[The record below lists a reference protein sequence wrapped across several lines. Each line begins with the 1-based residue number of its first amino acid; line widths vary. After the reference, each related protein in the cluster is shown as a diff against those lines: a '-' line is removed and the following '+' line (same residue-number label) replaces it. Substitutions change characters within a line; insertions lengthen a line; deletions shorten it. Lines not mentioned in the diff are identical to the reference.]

1 MPSSPATRSMARVI
15 SQDFEPSSIAGR
27 RWQWMSINSFLSGG
41 TIPGGDADAGPGG
54 VADGELPSGVGLA
67 PDVGDEEVSAEIFAA
82 GDGFLVVEEVD
93 DGDRAEI
100 AHVHTADLIGT
111 KVVAFQP
118 LLQVLVASDGLA
130 AGARGAERE
139 VIGEEGFELGGVA

>member
-41 TIPGGDADAGPGG
+41 AIPGGGADAGASR
-54 VADGELPSGVGLA
+54 VADGELPSGIGLA
-67 PDVGDEEVSAEIFAA
+67 PDVGDEEVSAQVLAA

-93 DGDRAEI
+93 DGDLAEV
-100 AHVHTADLIGT
+100 ADVDAADLEGT
-111 KVVAFQP
+111 
-118 LLQVLVASDGLA
+118 
-130 AGARGAERE
+130 
-139 VIGEEGFELGGVA
+139 